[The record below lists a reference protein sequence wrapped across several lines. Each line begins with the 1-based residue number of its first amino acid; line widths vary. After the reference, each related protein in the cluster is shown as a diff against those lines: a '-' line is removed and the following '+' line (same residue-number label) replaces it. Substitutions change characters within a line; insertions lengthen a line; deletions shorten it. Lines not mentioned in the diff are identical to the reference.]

1 LLGKLFNPTLLKHI
15 KYRAMYNTFLKLL
28 TLNTFLQNVADHRAK
43 LLIELKDY
51 GCDPVRRMRRIR
63 MLTHLAQYEAD
74 TIKKI
79 DSFETDDPKE
89 WLDFSALIET
99 IDHITNRSA

>member
-1 LLGKLFNPTLLKHI
+1 
-15 KYRAMYNTFLKLL
+15 MYNTFLKLL

-43 LLIELKDY
+43 LLIELKTY

-63 MLTHLAQYEAD
+63 MLGQLSQYEAD
-74 TIKKI
+74 MIKKI

-89 WLDFSALIET
+89 WLDSALLMKT
-99 IDHITNRSA
+99 IVEITDRSA